1 MIRARRFGVTLLG
14 ALAVML
20 GLLLGAA
27 GPASAHTQIVSST
40 PANGERLDESPRQLV
55 FVLSE
60 PAEASTIQVSVAGPD
75 GPFTALGT
83 PTQSETGTNNRQTVT
98 VPVTTR
104 MTKGLYR
111 VTFKS
116 RSAVDGHTSSSE
128 IVFGVQVD
136 VVEAAVDTAPSL
148 SALDSA
154 RTLAQGIALI
164 AAGLAF
170 GLALLSPLAGHRAER
185 LAIGSAVVAGTASA
199 LGGLLWHEGNG
210 LVVAAAGIIGAT
222 WLALLVRAKAQPRPW
237 QLAAGLVL
245 AIAPLAL
252 IGHAAVE
259 GTLMTG
265 ISALHLVTTAA
276 WTGTVIATAVLTRG
290 SDDDRRA
297 LLHVASRV
305 GGATFLVSIITGLLM
320 ANAIVPSIGGLVGSW
335 YGRGLLTQ
343 AALVLPLL
351 ALAAYARWRLQR
363 GRATSVRAE
372 AAIMVGIL
380 SAAVFVAAMPPPQS
394 ARYQPTPS
402 WTADTAAAAL
412 NADDV
417 LVSVEIDPNTPGT
430 RFLVVRVADTRRP
443 APAPVTAV
451 VATVGADPAAPLAKI
466 GDGSWALKLDVT
478 SPGPRE
484 VQVQVTRPGMPVA
497 NASTVWTV
505 APTPGTLAGGSTLF
519 APVSFA
525 IAGLLALTLLGILLE
540 YALAGVDLAVVS
552 RAGRRIRR
560 PRHSPSEN
568 DDDTLAP
575 ELETT
580 SH

>member
-20 GLLLGAA
+20 GLLLVAA
-27 GPASAHTQIVSST
+27 GPASAHTQIVSSS
-40 PANGERLDESPRQLV
+40 PSNGERLDESPSKLV

-60 PAEASTIQVSVAGPD
+60 PAEPSTVQVTVAGPD
-75 GPFTALGT
+75 GPVTGLGT
-83 PTQSETGTNNRQTVT
+83 PSLSETGTNNRQTIT
-98 VPVTTR
+98 VPVTQTLD
-104 MTKGLYR
+104 KGLYR
-111 VTFKS
+111 VTFRS

-128 IVFGVQVD
+128 LVFGVQVD
-136 VVEAAVDTAPSL
+136 VVAASVDTTPSI
-148 SALDSA
+148 SSVDSA

-170 GLALLSPLAGHRAER
+170 GLALLSSLAGHRATK
-185 LAIGSAVVAGTASA
+185 LAIGAAIVAGSAS
-199 LGGLLWHEGNG
+199 LIGGLLWHEGNG

-222 WLALLVRAKAQPRPW
+222 WLALLVRARIDPRPW

-245 AIAPLAL
+245 AVAPLAL

-290 SDDDRRA
+290 SDDDRRS
-297 LLHVASRV
+297 LLHVTSRV
-305 GGATFLVSIITGLLM
+305 GGSTFLVSIITGLLM

-335 YGRGLLTQ
+335 YGRGLLTK

-363 GRATSVRAE
+363 GRSTSVRGE
-372 AAIMVGIL
+372 AAIMLGIL
-380 SAAVFVAAMPPPQS
+380 GIAVFVAAMPPPQS
-394 ARYQPTPS
+394 ARFQPTPT
-402 WTADTAAAAL
+402 WQADTAAAAL
-412 NADDV
+412 NADDL
-417 LVSVEIDPNTPGT
+417 LVSVQIDPNTPGT

-451 VATVGADPAAPLAKI
+451 VATVGSDATAPLNKI
-466 GDGSWALKLDVT
+466 GDGSWTLKLDVT

-497 NASTVWTV
+497 NANTVWTV
-505 APTPGTLAGGSTLF
+505 APTPGTLDGGSTLV
-519 APVSFA
+519 APVTFA
-525 IAGLLALTLLGILLE
+525 IVGVLVLTLLGILLE
-540 YALAGVDLAVVS
+540 YALADVDLEVTR

-560 PRHSPSEN
+560 PRHTP
-568 DDDTLAP
+568 DDGDELADT
-575 ELETT
+575 ELET
-580 SH
+580 SLR